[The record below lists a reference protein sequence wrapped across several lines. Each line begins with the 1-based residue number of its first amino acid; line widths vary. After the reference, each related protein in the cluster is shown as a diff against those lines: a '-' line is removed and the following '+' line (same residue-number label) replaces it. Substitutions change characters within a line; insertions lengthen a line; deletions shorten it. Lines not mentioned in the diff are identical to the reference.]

1 MGNAE
6 MKAKHFD
13 AALEFFTSSRTETPL
28 KGIEDK
34 IKEVKKLK
42 EEADRLAYINPEE
55 VRVRWVPDS

>member
-1 MGNAE
+1 

-13 AALEFFTSSRTETPL
+13 AWRWSSSRRRARRRPL

-55 VRVRWVPDS
+55 VRVRWVPDT